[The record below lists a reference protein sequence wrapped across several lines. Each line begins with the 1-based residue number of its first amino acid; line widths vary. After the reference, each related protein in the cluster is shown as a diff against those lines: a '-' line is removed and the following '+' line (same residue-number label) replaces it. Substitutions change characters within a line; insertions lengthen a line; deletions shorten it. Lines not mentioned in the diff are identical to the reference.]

1 MIFHCRDEKALE
13 QLRRSA
19 ELKKIS
25 HARIISAKFKSEED
39 LEVARAAWEDRY
51 PKNMQIPLS
60 RYIFTT
66 GEN

>member
-1 MIFHCRDEKALE
+1 M
-13 QLRRSA
+13 RRT
-19 ELKKIS
+19 EGVKKIS
-25 HARIISAKFKSEED
+25 QARILRAEFKSEED